1 VLGLEDENMGQEST
15 KAVVLATI
23 LIVGIAAAVYL
34 SLSTSDNPVDT
45 GNTSGIA
52 SLTILANST
61 DLLYPELSEASFVYL
76 GNDAWQVNAN
86 FLNDSIDSY
95 ENLEIYDLGF
105 TVTSQEVKSIDD
117 ALYEG
122 LRNATPS
129 GLSAEALPNESCPH
143 IWFQIEIMY
152 TDGTWIFV
160 TAFQTETGHIITN
173 NGTGPLNTGLMSGIV
188 LEPLSALDCL
198 VLAVYIVFSNHL
210 S

>member
-1 VLGLEDENMGQEST
+1 MGQEST
-15 KAVVLATI
+15 KAVVMATI

-34 SLSTSDNPVDT
+34 SLSTSDNPGDT

-76 GNDAWQVNAN
+76 VNDTWQVNAN
-86 FLNDSIDSY
+86 FLNDSIDWY
-95 ENLEIYDLGF
+95 ENLEIYDRDF
-105 TVTSQEVKSIDD
+105 IITSQEVKSIDD

-129 GLSAEALPNESCPH
+129 ELSTIDLLDDPCPH
-143 IWFQIEIMY
+143 IWFQIEIVY
-152 TDGTWIFV
+152 TNGSWIFI

-173 NGTGPLNTGLMSGIV
+173 NGTEHIDTNLMSGIV
-188 LEPLSALDCL
+188 LEPLSSLDCL
-198 VLAVYIVFSNHL
+198 VLAVYTIFSNHL